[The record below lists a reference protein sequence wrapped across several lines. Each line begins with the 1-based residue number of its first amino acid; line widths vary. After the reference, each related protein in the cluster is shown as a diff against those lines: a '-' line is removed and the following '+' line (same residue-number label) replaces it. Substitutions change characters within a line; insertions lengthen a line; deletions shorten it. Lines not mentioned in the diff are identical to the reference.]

1 MSEKDKDQKP
11 AEIEDVEIAPLSDDD
26 LESASGGEADGCT
39 CIFTFCNRTG
49 CTYDDDDGEAPEAN

>member
-1 MSEKDKDQKP
+1 MDEKDRKP

-26 LESASGGEADGCT
+26 LESASGGEEAEGCT

-49 CTYDDDDGEAPEAN
+49 CTYGDDDGEAPIES